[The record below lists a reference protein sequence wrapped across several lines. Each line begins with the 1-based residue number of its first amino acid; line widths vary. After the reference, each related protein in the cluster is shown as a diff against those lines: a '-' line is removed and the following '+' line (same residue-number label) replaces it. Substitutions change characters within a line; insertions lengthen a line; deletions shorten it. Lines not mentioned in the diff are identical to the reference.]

1 MKVLIL
7 ARGCPNILD
16 PAYGTFEYEQA
27 VALSKKGIDVVY
39 TYLDRRHKAGAKR
52 EKGISFKSG
61 YPFPVYGGFLFPIPL
76 KPFTCI
82 STWIYKRRFLRLFE
96 MVVEREGMPDLIHCH
111 YLFNLPCAKAIKD
124 KYNVKLIETEHW
136 SEVNTFHPRKH
147 IRILSSYYQYA
158 DKIVA
163 VSDALKNALKRNFD
177 VESIRIFNMVSDS
190 YFETICNQRKESGE
204 KVRFVSVGYLR
215 YLKGFDLLIESFS
228 ALNSN
233 REWELTICG
242 DGAEMPQ
249 LKRLIQ
255 DKGLGNKIFLV
266 GRKNKNELRDIL
278 NSSDVFVLA
287 SRSETFGVVYIE
299 AMACGLP
306 VIATR
311 CGGPEEFVTSDVG
324 LLIDKDDLNGL
335 KDALAYMIDHGSEY
349 DATHIAKK
357 CYKMFSAERIASEYI
372 EVYNQLVK

>member
-7 ARGCPNILD
+7 ARGCPNTQD

-27 VALSKKGIDVVY
+27 VALSKKGVNVVY
-39 TYLDRRHKAGAKR
+39 TYIDRRRKAGCKR
-52 EKGISFKSG
+52 IRGISFKSG

-76 KPFTCI
+76 KPFTRI

-96 MVVEREGMPDLIHCH
+96 MVVEKEGMPDLIHCH

-124 KYNVKLIETEHW
+124 KFNIKIVETEHW
-136 SEVNTFHPRKH
+136 SEVNTLQPRKH

-158 DKIVA
+158 DRIVA
-163 VSDALKNALKRNFD
+163 VSDALRKAMKRNFD

-190 YFETICNQRKESGE
+190 YFETIYHLKKDNGN

-215 YLKGFDLLIESFS
+215 YLKGFDLLIEAFG

-242 DGAEMPQ
+242 DGAEMSQ

-255 DKGLGNKIFLV
+255 DKGLENKVLLL
-266 GRKNKNELRDIL
+266 GRKNKDELRGIL
-278 NSSDVFVLA
+278 KSSNVFVLA

-324 LLIDKDDLNGL
+324 RLIDKDDVYGL
-335 KDALAYMIDHGSEY
+335 KDALAYMIDHCSEY
-349 DATHIAKK
+349 DATHIAQK